1 MSDVTESKPV
11 FDPEKLEKVDVSKD
25 YPMEPDEFE
34 LLYVNNCYCEMA
46 HINKNG
52 YPIVTPMFYVVIDGD
67 VYISSIQKHR
77 KKVYDLEANPKV
89 SVCIHNDGSN
99 AKRQKAILMIGKAE
113 VSTEQELMKKVHWAI
128 IDKYWWDLKDDEES
142 RQAAFK
148 GVHTPLRAII
158 KIVPNKT
165 MSWDFGKMVQA
176 YEKGVWFGESYDMV
190 KGLQ

>member
-1 MSDVTESKPV
+1 
-11 FDPEKLEKVDVSKD
+11 
-25 YPMEPDEFE
+25 MEPEEFE
-34 LLYVNNCYCEMA
+34 LLYVHNRYCEMA
-46 HINKNG
+46 HINRNG

-77 KKVYDLEANPKV
+77 KKVN
-89 SVCIHNDGSN
+89 
-99 AKRQKAILMIGKAE
+99 
-113 VSTEQELMKKVHWAI
+113 
-128 IDKYWWDLKDDEES
+128 DLKDDEEA

-176 YEKGVWFGESYDMV
+176 
-190 KGLQ
+190 